1 LKESRSGEVNRDRT
15 VWFIVSASGRTA
27 DLSWG
32 GFDRLVVDPKRPSR
46 EPAAAIGRDPLFRAP
61 GAGDR
66 KAVCPRPAC
75 LLEQD
80 LEESAI
86 LQNLNGVA
94 FEHGAVGQAGERR
107 QQLGKRRVAFDAQM
121 RIAVTL
127 DGPDVRI
134 PGATVEKFILGI
146 FLLDAFL
153 HSQGHERPITA
164 CPRHVRSAAF
174 SGRKAAEYLVWPV
187 FSRAVLGRAESRLDA

>member
-1 LKESRSGEVNRDRT
+1 LCLLQAAPRTCHGEASTGWSWTLSGLRGSPLQQ
-15 VWFIVSASGRTA
+15 SA
-27 DLSWG
+27 
-32 GFDRLVVDPKRPSR
+32 
-46 EPAAAIGRDPLFRAP
+46 EILFRAP

>member
-1 LKESRSGEVNRDRT
+1 LCLLQAAPRTCHGEASTGWSWTLSGLRGSPLQRSAE
-15 VWFIVSASGRTA
+15 IPCSG
-27 DLSWG
+27 L
-32 GFDRLVVDPKRPSR
+32 L
-46 EPAAAIGRDPLFRAP
+46 EQAIGRQS
-61 GAGDR
+61 
-66 KAVCPRPAC
+66 VPA
-75 LLEQD
+75 LPVSSNMT

-94 FEHGAVGQAGERR
+94 FERGAVGQAGERR
-107 QQLGKRRVAFDAQM
+107 QQLGKRRVAFDAQT

-127 DGPDVRI
+127 DRPDVRI